1 MWINR
6 NKFLSKVNNIT
17 TTTIYSSTDN
27 EGVRRYNL
35 ERQ

>member
-6 NKFLSKVNNIT
+6 NKFLTKVNNIT
-17 TTTIYSSTDN
+17 TIYSSRGDK
-27 EGVRRYNL
+27 GARRYNL